1 MVKWK
6 YGDEVAMPILSNFR
20 CIIIPIKKEVK
31 KMSRPYFETKVVK
44 VKKKEQK
51 EIVKFRGKKYI
62 ITRNKLIGKTYLDE
76 YKGKSKGNWVNGEN
90 LDKIKFPC
98 FCRWSDNGWVGIL
111 IKDWKDDE
119 AVYTIVRIDR
129 QTRKSETYGS
139 FKSLKEFIEAYHI
152 HILKG
157 KVIIYEE
164 EK

>member
-1 MVKWK
+1 
-6 YGDEVAMPILSNFR
+6 
-20 CIIIPIKKEVK
+20 
-31 KMSRPYFETKVVK
+31 MSRPYLEVKVVK

-98 FCRWSDNGWVGIL
+98 FCSYKYGTGTHYGMITRTRLNLNRDHYTLHGIDKQHDSYSSIKSYPILEGL
-111 IKDWKDDE
+111 IENYD
-119 AVYTIVRIDR
+119 
-129 QTRKSETYGS
+129 
-139 FKSLKEFIEAYHI
+139 I

-157 KVIIYEE
+157 KIIIFDDTDDTDEKYDIDIEE
-164 EK
+164 E